1 MEAKKPKFR
10 IMKKGYDR
18 FAVDDAID
26 RLQFELDSKE
36 QQLQTYAKQIEFASD
51 QLNQIKDRYQSLVSE
66 LNVREKAADDIA
78 RLALKEANTVIS
90 SAQNNADSIVR
101 EALSTAKLV
110 LNEIARIS
118 KDAQGVRADMLQ
130 KVHQLTES
138 IEAFKVP
145 QIPVVSYIIDKDKEQ
160 DEPVDIQN

>member
-18 FAVDDAID
+18 FAVDDAMD
-26 RLQFELDSKE
+26 RLEFELDSKDK
-36 QQLQTYAKQIEFASD
+36 QLQSYIKQTEFASD

-78 RLALKEANTVIS
+78 RLALREANSVIS
-90 SAQNNADSIVR
+90 SAQNNADSIVK

-110 LNEIARIS
+110 LVEIARIS
-118 KDAQGVRADMLQ
+118 KDAQGVRADMLE
-130 KVHQLTES
+130 KLRQLTES
-138 IEAFKVP
+138 IEAFEVP
-145 QIPVVSYIIDKDKEQ
+145 RIPVVKYINDKDKEQ

>member
-26 RLQFELDSKE
+26 KLEFELDSKDK
-36 QQLQTYAKQIEFASD
+36 QLQGYIKQTEFASD

-78 RLALKEANTVIS
+78 RLALKEANSVIS
-90 SAQNNADSIVR
+90 SAQNNADSIVK

-110 LNEIARIS
+110 LVEIARIS
-118 KDAQGVRADMLQ
+118 KDAQGVRADMLE
-130 KVHQLTES
+130 KLRQLTES
-138 IEAFKVP
+138 IEAFEVP
-145 QIPVVSYIIDKDKEQ
+145 RIPAIKYINDKDKEQ

>member
-1 MEAKKPKFR
+1 
-10 IMKKGYDR
+10 MKKGYDR

>member
-18 FAVDDAID
+18 FAVDDAVD

-36 QQLQTYAKQIEFASD
+36 KQLQSYIKQTEFASD
-51 QLNQIKDRYQSLVSE
+51 QLSQIKDRYQSLVSE

-78 RLALKEANTVIS
+78 RLALREANSVIS
-90 SAQNNADSIVR
+90 SAQNNADSILK

-110 LNEIARIS
+110 LMEIARIS
-118 KDAQGVRADMLQ
+118 KDAQGVRADMLA
-130 KVHQLTES
+130 KLHQLTES
-138 IEAFKVP
+138 IEAFQVP
-145 QIPVVSYIIDKDKEQ
+145 KIPVVSYINDKDNEQ
-160 DEPVDIQN
+160 DVPVDIQP

>member
-36 QQLQTYAKQIEFASD
+36 QQLQSYAKQIEFASD

-66 LNVREKAADDIA
+66 LNAREKAADDIA